1 VFKMNE
7 TAQNNNERAVKQ
19 ITSAAFI
26 SIFVYSIVVSI
37 PGVLINEVVDAFS
50 LSGTDEGLM
59 GALTSLGF
67 LLSMFFVVMIQGR
80 FKKTVVLASAFVV
93 QSFALFFCGF
103 SPTFLLF
110 CIFCTLIG
118 FSGGFIDT
126 FTNSS
131 VVDLQTGDN
140 TKSLGFLHG
149 LFGVGS
155 LLSPLLFVWLLQY
168 TDWRGSHYMAAI
180 ASVLV
185 AVLVFTLTNRSGKDL
200 NENVVREHLFT
211 KADLLAYLRVKRNA
225 ALAFSGFF
233 AMFSIAAVLVWIVRY
248 MTLQYNAAELG
259 ALSITVYW
267 ICSTINRFLF
277 VHFTKRAPM
286 LFFSL
291 GAVLSGICVI
301 VGVFSGNPVILCVMM
316 GAFGLCSGHFIPV
329 LISECA
335 AGYEGRTTFTTSFIM
350 FVMCIA
356 RVISPIIMAFTSTQ
370 VSLSAGM
377 MIPVAATLAAA
388 GCGWLSIKQGVNK
401 IT

>member
-1 VFKMNE
+1 MND
-7 TAQNNNERAVKQ
+7 TAQNTNERAARQ

-80 FKKTVVLASAFVV
+80 FRKTIVLAAAFVI

-103 SPTFLLF
+103 SPTFLFF
-110 CIFCTLIG
+110 CIFCTLVG

-131 VVDLQTGDN
+131 VVDIQTGNN

-149 LFGVGS
+149 LFGIGS

-168 TDWRGSHYMAAI
+168 SDWRGSHYMAAI

-185 AVLVFTLTNRSGKDL
+185 AVLVIILTNRFAKDSS
-200 NENVVREHLFT
+200 ENIVVHEHLFT
-211 KADLLAYLRVKRNA
+211 KADLLAYLHVKRNV
-225 ALAFSGFF
+225 ALALSGFF
-233 AMFSIAAVLVWIVRY
+233 AMFSIAAILVWIVRY

-259 ALSITVYW
+259 ALSITIYW
-267 ICSTINRFLF
+267 VCSTINRFLF

-286 LFFSL
+286 MFFTL

-301 VGVFSGNPVILCVMM
+301 AGVFSGNPVILCIMM

-370 VSLSAGM
+370 ISLTAGM
-377 MIPVAATLAAA
+377 MIPVIATLAAA
-388 GCGWLSIKQGVNK
+388 GCGWLSIKQGVSK

>member
-1 VFKMNE
+1 MNE

-67 LLSMFFVVMIQGR
+67 LLSMLFVVMIQGR

-388 GCGWLSIKQGVNK
+388 GCGWLSIKQGVKK